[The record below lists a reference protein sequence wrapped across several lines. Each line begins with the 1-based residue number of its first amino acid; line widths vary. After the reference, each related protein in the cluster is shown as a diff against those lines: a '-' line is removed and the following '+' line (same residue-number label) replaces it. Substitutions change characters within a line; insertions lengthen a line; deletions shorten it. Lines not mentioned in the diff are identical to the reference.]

1 VAGAVGVLAL
11 VLVAVV
17 LISAGSG
24 SPFAR
29 LFPAQRDVTAT
40 SQPIVLRS
48 TATQSFIG
56 LVPTETAVVPVETD
70 NPPAASQAT
79 STLSSTAT
87 SLPPPPPTAT
97 STPRPR
103 PSPRPTQ
110 PAVVVPTATPPLPT
124 PTPEE
129 EVAVACQYVAM
140 QELYNYLLQPGKIEA
155 LGCATDQGRP
165 ITFAV
170 QPFQNGLMLR
180 RDDIRAIYVR
190 FAGNGQWEQHPD
202 RWEEGMPPLPLNPE
216 LTPPSPGLF
225 LPEEGI
231 GQLWAENNVLRG
243 TLGWATAP
251 ATVTD
256 GVIQTFDGGLLIR
269 DMQAQDEVIYEF
281 LKSLFRF

>member
-1 VAGAVGVLAL
+1 M
-11 VLVAVV
+11 
-17 LISAGSG
+17 
-24 SPFAR
+24 
-29 LFPAQRDVTAT
+29 
-40 SQPIVLRS
+40 
-48 TATQSFIG
+48 
-56 LVPTETAVVPVETD
+56 
-70 NPPAASQAT
+70 
-79 STLSSTAT
+79 
-87 SLPPPPPTAT
+87 
-97 STPRPR
+97 
-103 PSPRPTQ
+103 
-110 PAVVVPTATPPLPT
+110 
-124 PTPEE
+124 
-129 EVAVACQYVAM
+129 ACQYVAM

-190 FAGNGQWEQHPD
+190 FAGNGQWEQHPN

-216 LTPPSPGLF
+216 LAPPSPGLF
-225 LPEEGI
+225 LPQEGI

-256 GVIQTFDGGLLIR
+256 GVVQTFDGGLLIR